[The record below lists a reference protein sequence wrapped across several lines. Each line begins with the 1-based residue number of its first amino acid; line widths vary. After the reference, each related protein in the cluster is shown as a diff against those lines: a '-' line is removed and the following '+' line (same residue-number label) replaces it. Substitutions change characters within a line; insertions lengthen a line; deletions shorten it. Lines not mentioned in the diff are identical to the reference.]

1 MDTFC
6 YLKQQYPH
14 LSDLHILKIEKRSK
28 ELLINLLYKNKFEVS
43 DAQKEKA
50 YKKYAMWLIDCA
62 DEMVSRLGISNAIS
76 YSENGVSITFDSSV
90 ISKGL
95 RDEIVPI
102 IWGN

>member
-28 ELLINLLYKNKFEVS
+28 EILINLLYKNKLEVS
-43 DAQKEKA
+43 DEQKEKA
-50 YKKYAMWLIDCA
+50 YKRHEMWLIDCA
-62 DEMVSRLGISNAIS
+62 EEMVSRLGISNAIS
-76 YSENGVSITFDSSV
+76 YSENGVSISFDSSG
-90 ISKGL
+90 ISKAL

-102 IWGN
+102 IRGS